1 MNRKK
6 GFQVSVDPFIF
17 LENVEIDRAA
27 SPLRRRRPAGRGER
41 PCRVLA
47 QLRRLQRA
55 LGDVAHHG
63 AEHVLDGAGESEPE
77 LWQQRARVV
86 VRHTNRQR

>member
-6 GFQVSVDPFIF
+6 GSQVSVDPFIF
-17 LENVEIDRAA
+17 HENVEIDRAA

-47 QLRRLQRA
+47 QLRRLQRP
-55 LGDVAHHG
+55 LRYLLHVFRLQPLRRWGD
-63 AEHVLDGAGESEPE
+63 LP
-77 LWQQRARVV
+77 RC
-86 VRHTNRQR
+86 